1 MNLYD
6 IAIRRP
12 VFTVMMMVALVVFG
26 FLGYQSLPI
35 NLLPSIDFP
44 MVTVITL
51 LPGASPEVMESDV
64 TDVIESAVNTI
75 EGIDQI
81 TSYSGQGVSQVTVM
95 FTTDRDVDIAA
106 QDVRDKVSGA
116 VGQLPLDAEPPIVQ
130 KFDVNTQPMLWMALA
145 GLDARE
151 LSDYADQVV
160 KPQLQSVPGVGN
172 VLVPGF
178 REPMIRIWIDRDK
191 LAAHN
196 LGVDDVITALNRENL
211 ELPGGYIEGPLTE
224 LAVRNLGLFETVED
238 FDNLIITTID
248 GRPIRLSD
256 VGFTQLG
263 VDDERGMARY
273 NLTPTLGLGIAPRAG
288 ANLVD
293 VNRAAR
299 QRMDELAKDFPPG
312 LFYDVAFDGAE
323 YVEKS
328 IENVQVDI
336 VYGAAL
342 AILVVFVFLRS
353 WRSTFIVSLA
363 IPTSLIA
370 TFGFMRAF
378 GFSLNNLTTLALAL
392 SVGVVIDD
400 AIVVL
405 ENIFRHQEEGEDPF
419 TAANRGTKEIALAA
433 MAATFSIAAVFIP
446 VAYMKGMIGQF
457 LFEFG
462 ISVAAAV
469 LISLFVALT
478 LTPMLCSRI
487 LTVKPKHGRL
497 YEALERGFDRF
508 ERVYARGLDWVLRHK
523 GLTLGG
529 ASLILVASLLLTPVV
544 ALFGMTP
551 LIGAEFAPAEDM
563 SSFMITAEAPVG
575 ISLEAMDRKMQEMER
590 VVLSQPEIRS
600 GFAALDLEE
609 RGQINSGIMFMRMF
623 KPDQREAT
631 QAEVVQ
637 RLRREL
643 AKIDGLQA
651 SVIEF
656 SFYNVAGEG
665 GEKALAYSIRG
676 PSLDELDRI
685 GRRVIER
692 LSAEPGFVDLD
703 TNLDLEQPQL
713 FVTVDRE
720 RAADLGLDAAT
731 IFETVYALVAGR
743 EVGSFTDE
751 GKRYDVRI
759 KVHPSQARTPE
770 DIGRLQVR
778 TKTGRMVRLDSV
790 VDISYGVGPININ
803 RTDRERSVLL
813 TANLEGVPLN
823 RALETCNRIF
833 AEELPDGYHA
843 VATGQA
849 EEYASSMNSLLFAI
863 GLAILIVYMLLA
875 SQFDSLLHP
884 FTIMLALPP
893 ALVGALLALF
903 VTGYTINIMSVIG
916 IILLFGLVTKN
927 SILLVDL
934 TIQKQESGLEREA
947 ALREACPI
955 RLRPILMTSVSMIF
969 GVLPVALALGEGGEA
984 RAPMAVA
991 TAGGMIT
998 STLLTLFVVPVV
1010 FTYMDRLG
1018 EKVRGK
1024 KTKHGRAEG
1033 VAEEP
1038 QRL

>member
-12 VFTVMMMVALVVFG
+12 VFTFMLMLALVVFG
-26 FLGYQSLPI
+26 ILGYQTLPI

-44 MVTVITL
+44 MVTVITV

-64 TDVIESAVNTI
+64 TDIIEAAVNTI
-75 EGIDQI
+75 EGIDQL

-95 FTTDRDVDIAA
+95 FTTERDVDLAA

-130 KFDVNTQPMLWMALA
+130 KFDVNSQPMLWMALA

-160 KPQLQSVPGVGN
+160 KPALQSVPGVGN
-172 VLVPGF
+172 VWMPGF
-178 REPMIRIWIDRDK
+178 REPMIRIWVDRDK
-191 LAAHN
+191 LAAHR
-196 LGVDDVITALNRENL
+196 LSVTDVIIALGRENL
-211 ELPGGYIEGPLTE
+211 ELPGGFIEGPMTE
-224 LAVRNLGLFETVED
+224 LAVRNMGLFESVED
-238 FDNLIITTID
+238 FDNMIVATVD

-256 VGFTQLG
+256 VGFTQRAVG
-263 VDDERGMARY
+263 DERGMARY
-273 NLTPTLGLGIAPRAG
+273 NLTPTLGIGVAMRSG

-293 VNRAAR
+293 VNGAAR
-299 QRMDELAKDFPPG
+299 AKMEELKEDFPPG
-312 LFYDVAFDGAE
+312 LFYDVAWDGAE

-336 VYGAAL
+336 VYGAVL
-342 AILVVFVFLRS
+342 AIFVVFAFLRS

-370 TFGFMRAF
+370 TFGFMRIF

-405 ENIFRHQEEGEDPF
+405 ENIFRHMEEGEDSF
-419 TAANRGTKEIALAA
+419 TAALKGTREIALAA

-462 ISVAAAV
+462 ISVAAAI

-497 YEALERGFDRF
+497 YEILENGF
-508 ERVYARGLDWVLRHK
+508 ERLEAAYSRALDWSLRHK
-523 GLTLGG
+523 ITTLAVGTG
-529 ASLILVASLLLTPVV
+529 IFVASLFLVP
-544 ALFGMTP
+544 F
-551 LIGAEFAPAEDM
+551 IGGEFAPAEDM
-563 SSFMITAEAPVG
+563 SSFMMRIETPVG
-575 ISLEAMDRKMQEMER
+575 TSLEAMDRKMQELER
-590 VVLSQPEIRS
+590 IVLGQPEVQS
-600 GFAALDLEE
+600 GFSAIDMEE
-609 RGQINSGIMFMRMF
+609 RGQVNSGIMFMQLN
-623 KPDQREAT
+623 KPNQRQAT
-631 QAEVVQ
+631 QGEIVQ

-643 AKIDGLQA
+643 AKVEGVQTA
-651 SVIEF
+651 VIEW

-685 GRRVIER
+685 GKTVIER

-731 IFETVYALVAGR
+731 IYETVYALIAGR

-759 KVHPSQARTPE
+759 KVHPSQALSPE

-778 TKTGRMVRLDSV
+778 TRTGQMVRLDSV
-790 VDISYGVGPININ
+790 VEITHGVGPINVN

-813 TANLEGVPLN
+813 TANLEGVVLN
-823 RALETCNRIF
+823 RALETVDRIL
-833 AEELPDGYHA
+833 AEVLPEGYHA
-843 VATGQA
+843 KATGTA
-849 EEYASSMNSLLFAI
+849 EEYAESMNSLLFAL

-884 FTIMLALPP
+884 FTIMFALPP
-893 ALVGALLALF
+893 AMTGALLALF
-903 VTGYTINIMSVIG
+903 LTGYTINIMSVIG
-916 IILLFGLVTKN
+916 VILLFGLVTKN

-934 TIQKQESGLEREA
+934 TIQKQETGLGREE
-947 ALREACPI
+947 ALRVACPI
-955 RLRPILMTSVSMIF
+955 RLRPILMTAVSMIF
-969 GVLPVALALGEGGEA
+969 GVLPVALAIGEGAEA

-991 TAGGMIT
+991 TMGGMIT
-998 STLLTLFVVPVV
+998 STFLTLFLVPVV
-1010 FTYMDRLG
+1010 YAYMDRFG
-1018 EKVRGK
+1018 SWIRGSRE
-1024 KTKHGRAEG
+1024 KHGRMEE
-1033 VAEEP
+1033 VAQSE
-1038 QRL
+1038 

>member
-12 VFTVMMMVALVVFG
+12 VFTFMLMLALVVFG
-26 FLGYQSLPI
+26 ILGYQTLPI

-44 MVTVITL
+44 MVTVITV

-64 TDVIESAVNTI
+64 TDIIEAAVNTI
-75 EGIDQI
+75 EGIDQL

-95 FTTDRDVDIAA
+95 FTTERDVDIAA

-116 VGQLPLDAEPPIVQ
+116 IGQLPLDAEPPIVQ
-130 KFDVNTQPMLWMALA
+130 KFDINSQPMLWMALA

-160 KPQLQSVPGVGN
+160 RPALQSVPGVGN
-172 VLVPGF
+172 VWMPGF
-178 REPMIRIWIDRDK
+178 REPMIRIWVDRDK
-191 LAAHN
+191 LAAHR
-196 LGVDDVITALNRENL
+196 LSVTDVIIALGRENL
-211 ELPGGYIEGPLTE
+211 ELPGGFIEGPQTE
-224 LAVRNLGLFETVED
+224 LAVRNMGLFESVED
-238 FDNLIITTID
+238 FDNMIVATVD

-263 VDDERGMARY
+263 VGDERGGARY
-273 NLTPTLGLGIAPRAG
+273 NLTPTLGIGVAMRSG

-299 QRMDELAKDFPPG
+299 EKMEELAESFPPG
-312 LFYDVAFDGAE
+312 LFYDVAWDGAE

-336 VYGAAL
+336 VYGAIL
-342 AILVVFVFLRS
+342 AILVVFAFLRS

-370 TFGFMRAF
+370 TFGFMRIF

-405 ENIFRHQEEGEDPF
+405 ENIFRHMEEGEDSF
-419 TAANRGTKEIALAA
+419 TAALKGTKEIALAA

-462 ISVAAAV
+462 ISVAAAI

-487 LTVKPKHGRL
+487 LSVKPKHGRFYDL
-497 YEALERGFDRF
+497 LENGF
-508 ERVYARGLDWVLRHK
+508 ERLEAAYSRSLDWALRHK
-523 GLTLGG
+523 ITTLVVGAAIFFSSLFLVPFIGG
-529 ASLILVASLLLTPVV
+529 
-544 ALFGMTP
+544 
-551 LIGAEFAPAEDM
+551 EFAPAEDM
-563 SSFMITAEAPVG
+563 SSFMMRIETPVG
-575 ISLEAMDRKMQEMER
+575 TSLEAMDRKLQELER
-590 VVLSQPEIRS
+590 IVLGQAEVKS
-600 GFAALDLEE
+600 GFSAIDMEE
-609 RGQINSGIMFMRMF
+609 RGQVNSGIMFMQMY
-623 KPDQREAT
+623 KPHQRRAT

-643 AKIDGLQA
+643 AKVEGVQT
-651 SVIEF
+651 SVIEW

-685 GRRVIER
+685 GNTVIER

-713 FVTVDRE
+713 FVTVDRD

-731 IFETVYALVAGR
+731 IYETVYALIAGR
-743 EVGSFTDE
+743 EIGSFTDE

-759 KVHPSQARTPE
+759 KVHPSQAMSPE

-778 TKTGRMVRLDSV
+778 TRTGQMVRLDSV
-790 VDISYGVGPININ
+790 VDIGYGVGPINVN

-813 TANLEGVPLN
+813 TANLENVVLN
-823 RALETCNRIF
+823 RALETVDRVL
-833 AEELPDGYHA
+833 AEELPEGYHA
-843 VATGQA
+843 KATGTA
-849 EEYASSMNSLLFAI
+849 EEYAESMNSLLFAL

-884 FTIMLALPP
+884 FTIMFALPP
-893 ALVGALLALF
+893 AMTGALLALF
-903 VTGYTINIMSVIG
+903 ITGYTINIMSVIG
-916 IILLFGLVTKN
+916 VILLFGLVTKN

-934 TIQKQESGLEREA
+934 TIQKQETGLDREE
-947 ALREACPI
+947 ALRVACPI
-955 RLRPILMTSVSMIF
+955 RLRPILMTAVSMIF
-969 GVLPVALALGEGGEA
+969 GVLPVALAIGEGAEA

-991 TAGGMIT
+991 TMGGMIT
-998 STLLTLFVVPVV
+998 STFLTLFLVPVV
-1010 FTYMDRLG
+1010 YAYMDRIG
-1018 EKVRGK
+1018 ERLRG
-1024 KTKHGRAEG
+1024 TREKHGRTDE
-1033 VAEEP
+1033 VA
-1038 QRL
+1038 QA

>member
-1 MNLYD
+1 MNIYD

-12 VFTVMMMVALVVFG
+12 VFTVMLMLALVVFG
-26 FLGYQSLPI
+26 VLGYQTLPI

-64 TDVIESAVNTI
+64 TDVIEAAVNTI

-191 LAAHN
+191 LAAHR
-196 LGVDDVITALNRENL
+196 LAVHDVIVALNRENL
-211 ELPGGYIEGPLTE
+211 ELPGGFIEGPLTE

-238 FDNLIITTID
+238 FDNLIVATVD
-248 GRPIRLSD
+248 GRPIRLAD

-263 VDDERGMARY
+263 VADERGMARY
-273 NLTPTLGLGIAPRAG
+273 NLTPTLGLGIAPRSG

-299 QRMDELAKDFPPG
+299 ERMDELAKDFPPG

-336 VYGAAL
+336 VYGAIL

-363 IPTSLIA
+363 IPTSLVA
-370 TFGFMRAF
+370 TFGFMRMLD
-378 GFSLNNLTTLALAL
+378 FSLNNLTTLALAL

-400 AIVVL
+400 AIIVL

-419 TAANRGTKEIALAA
+419 TAAHNGTREIALAA

-457 LFEFG
+457 LYEFG
-462 ISVAAAV
+462 ISVAAAI

-487 LTVKPKHGRL
+487 LTVRAKHGRL
-497 YEALERGFDRF
+497 YEVLEGGFKRL
-508 ERVYARGLDWVLRHK
+508 EEAYARALDWVLRHK
-523 GLTLGG
+523 VTTLVVS
-529 ASLILVASLLLTPVV
+529 SLIVVASLGLVP
-544 ALFGMTP
+544 F
-551 LIGAEFAPAEDM
+551 IGAEFAPGEDM
-563 SSFMITAEAPVG
+563 SSFMITTEAPVG
-575 ISLEAMDRKMQEMER
+575 ISLEAMDRKMQEVER
-590 VVLSQPEIRS
+590 IVLSQPEIRS
-600 GFAALDLEE
+600 GFAALDIEE
-609 RGQINSGIMFMRMF
+609 RGRVNSGIMFLRMY
-623 KPDQREAT
+623 KPSQREAT

-643 AKIDGLQA
+643 AKVDGLQA
-651 SVIEF
+651 AVIEF
-656 SFYNVAGEG
+656 SFYNVGGEG

-676 PSLDELDRI
+676 PRLDTLDRI
-685 GRRVIER
+685 GQRVIER

-731 IFETVYALVAGR
+731 IFETVYALIAGR

-759 KVHPSQARTPE
+759 KVHPSQAQEPE

-778 TKTGRMVRLDSV
+778 TPSGEMVRLDSV
-790 VDISYGVGPININ
+790 VRVDYGAGPININ
-803 RTDRERSVLL
+803 RTDRERSILL

-823 RALETCNRIF
+823 RALETVDRIL
-833 AEELPDGYHA
+833 AEELPEGYHA
-843 VATGQA
+843 KATGQA
-849 EEYASSMNSLLFAI
+849 EEFASSMSSLLFAL
-863 GLAILIVYMLLA
+863 GLAVLIVYMLLA

-893 ALVGALLALF
+893 AMVGALLGLF
-903 VTGYTINIMSVIG
+903 LTGYTINIMSVIG

-934 TIQKQESGLEREA
+934 TIQKQETGLDREA
-947 ALREACPI
+947 ALRAACPI
-955 RLRPILMTSVSMIF
+955 RLRPILMTAISMIF
-969 GVLPVALALGEGGEA
+969 GVLPVALAIGEGAEA
-984 RAPMAVA
+984 RAPMGVA
-991 TAGGMIT
+991 TAGGMLS
-998 STLLTLFVVPVV
+998 STILTLFLVPVV
-1010 FTYMDRLG
+1010 YTYLDRLS
-1018 EKVRGK
+1018 ERLRGRRV
-1024 KTKHGRAEG
+1024 KHTRTEEV
-1033 VAEEP
+1033 VAS
-1038 QRL
+1038 